1 MVINMEELKSSGGTI
16 QFIVIR
22 LGEEQFGIDIK
33 YVDNIIHMMSITRVP
48 KVAHYVKGV
57 VNVRGEVIPVMEIRA
72 KMGLMPEE
80 YTKDTR
86 IVIVKSEQHGM
97 VGLIVDAV
105 REVVTLEVDGI
116 EKMSYDRT
124 GKDMFVTGVGKHQGA
139 LISLL
144 DLNEVLAE

>member
-1 MVINMEELKSSGGTI
+1 MEELKNSSETI
-16 QFIVIR
+16 QFIVIKV
-22 LGEEQFGIDIK
+22 GEEQYGIDIK
-33 YVDNIIHMMSITRVP
+33 YVDNIIHMSSITRVP
-48 KVAHYVKGV
+48 KVSSYIKGV
-57 VNVRGEVIPVMEIRA
+57 INVRGEVIPVMDIRT
-72 KMGLMPEE
+72 KMSLMEAE

-86 IVIVKSEQHGM
+86 IVIVKSEQQGF

-124 GKDMFVTGVGKHQGA
+124 GKDMFVTGVGKHQGG

-144 DLNEVLAE
+144 DLNEVLSE

>member
-1 MVINMEELKSSGGTI
+1 MEELKTNGGTI
-16 QFIVIR
+16 QFIVIKV
-22 LGEEQFGIDIK
+22 GEEQYGIDIK
-33 YVDNIIHMMSITRVP
+33 YVDNIIHMTSITRVP
-48 KVAHYVKGV
+48 KVAAYVKGV
-57 VNVRGEVIPVMEIRA
+57 INVRGEVIPVMDIRT
-72 KMGLMPEE
+72 KMGLYEIE
-80 YTKDTR
+80 HTKETR
-86 IVIVKSEQHGM
+86 IVIVKSEQHGF

-124 GKDMFVTGVGKHQGA
+124 GRDMFVTGVGKHQGA

>member
-1 MVINMEELKSSGGTI
+1 MEELKINNGTI
-16 QFIVIR
+16 QFIVIKV
-22 LGEEQFGIDIK
+22 GEEQYGIDIK
-33 YVDNIIHMMSITRVP
+33 YVDNIIHMSSITRVP
-48 KVAHYVKGV
+48 KVAAYIKGV
-57 VNVRGEVIPVMEIRA
+57 INVRGEVIPVMNIRT
-72 KMGLMPEE
+72 KMGLPEAE
-80 YTKDTR
+80 YTKNTR
-86 IVIVKSEQHGM
+86 IVIVKSEQQGF

-124 GKDMFVTGVGKHQGA
+124 GKDMFVTGVGKHQGS

>member
-1 MVINMEELKSSGGTI
+1 MEELKTSGGTI

-22 LGEEQFGIDIK
+22 VGDEQYGIDIK
-33 YVDNIIHMMSITRVP
+33 YVDNIIHVFSITRVP
-48 KVAHYVKGV
+48 KVASYVKGV
-57 VNVRGEVIPVMEIRA
+57 INVRGEVIPVMDIRT
-72 KMGLMPEE
+72 KMGLAPAER
-80 YTKDTR
+80 TRDTR
-86 IVIVKSEQHGM
+86 IVIIKSEQQGY

-105 REVVTLEVDGI
+105 REVVTLEVDYI

-124 GKDMFVTGVGKHQGA
+124 GKDMFVTGVGKHQGG

>member
-1 MVINMEELKSSGGTI
+1 MEELKSSGGTI

>member
-1 MVINMEELKSSGGTI
+1 MEGLKINGGTI
-16 QFIVIR
+16 QFIVVKV
-22 LGEEQFGIDIK
+22 GEEQYGIDIK
-33 YVDNIIHMMSITRVP
+33 YVDNIIHITSITRVP
-48 KVAHYVKGV
+48 KVASYVKGV
-57 VNVRGEVIPVMEIRA
+57 INVRGEVIPVMDIRT
-72 KMGLMPEE
+72 KMGLYEIE

-86 IVIVKSEQHGM
+86 IVIVKSEQHGF

-124 GKDMFVTGVGKHQGA
+124 GKDMFVTGVGKHMGA

>member
-1 MVINMEELKSSGGTI
+1 MEELKSNGGTI
-16 QFIVIR
+16 QFIVIKV
-22 LGEEQFGIDIK
+22 GEEQYGIDIK
-33 YVDNIIHMMSITRVP
+33 YVDNIIHMTSITRVP
-48 KVAHYVKGV
+48 KVAPYVRGV
-57 VNVRGEVIPVMEIRA
+57 INVRGEVIPVMDIRT
-72 KMGLMPEE
+72 KMGLYEIDH
-80 YTKDTR
+80 TKDTR
-86 IVIVKSEQHGM
+86 IVIVKSEQQGF

-124 GKDMFVTGVGKHQGA
+124 GKDMFVTGVGKHQGG

>member
-1 MVINMEELKSSGGTI
+1 MEELKSSGGTI

-124 GKDMFVTGVGKHQGA
+124 GKDMFVTGVGKHEGA

>member
-1 MVINMEELKSSGGTI
+1 MEELKSNGGTI
-16 QFIVIR
+16 QFIVIKV
-22 LGEEQFGIDIK
+22 GEEQYGIDIK
-33 YVDNIIHMMSITRVP
+33 YVDNIIHMSSITRVP
-48 KVAHYVKGV
+48 KVAPYVRGV
-57 VNVRGEVIPVMEIRA
+57 INVRGEVIPVMDIRT
-72 KMGLMPEE
+72 KMGLPEAAH
-80 YTKDTR
+80 TKETR
-86 IVIVKSEQHGM
+86 IVIVKSEQHGF

-124 GKDMFVTGVGKHQGA
+124 GKDMFVTGVGKHQGG

>member
-1 MVINMEELKSSGGTI
+1 MEELKNISEAI
-16 QFIVIR
+16 QFIVIKV
-22 LGEEQFGIDIK
+22 GEEQYGIDIK
-33 YVDNIIHMMSITRVP
+33 YVDNIIHMSSITRVP
-48 KVAHYVKGV
+48 KVASYVKGV
-57 VNVRGEVIPVMEIRA
+57 INVRGEVIPVMDIRI
-72 KMGLMPEE
+72 KMGLWEAE

-86 IVIVKSEQHGM
+86 IVIVKSEQQGF

-105 REVVTLEVDGI
+105 REVVTLEVDSI

-144 DLNEVLAE
+144 DLNEVLSE

>member
-1 MVINMEELKSSGGTI
+1 MEELKQNNGTI

-22 LGEEQFGIDIK
+22 VGEEQYGIDIK
-33 YVDNIIHMMSITRVP
+33 FVDNIIHMTSITRVP

-57 VNVRGEVIPVMEIRA
+57 INVRGEVIPVVNFRT
-72 KMGLMPEE
+72 KMGLYEEE
-80 YTKDTR
+80 YTKNTR
-86 IVIVKSEQHGM
+86 IVIVKSEQHGF

-105 REVVTLEVDGI
+105 REVVTLEVDNI

-124 GKDMFVTGVGKHQGA
+124 GKDMYVTGVGKHQGA

-144 DLNEVLAE
+144 DLNEVLGE